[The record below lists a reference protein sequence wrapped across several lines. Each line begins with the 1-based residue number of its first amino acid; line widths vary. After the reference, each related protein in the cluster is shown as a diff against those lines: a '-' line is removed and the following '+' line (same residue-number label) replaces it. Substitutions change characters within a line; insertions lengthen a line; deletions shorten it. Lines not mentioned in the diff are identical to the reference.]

1 MKKDYIKPEVHINN
15 FELETSLLQASSEQG
30 NINPEEGDPD
40 DFSSKDRNN
49 TGDSSWGDIW

>member
-15 FELETSLLQASSEQG
+15 FELETSLLDASTGGG
-30 NINPEEGDPD
+30 NIDDTPGDPD

-49 TGDSSWGDIW
+49 TGDSSWGDLW

>member
-15 FELETSLLQASSEQG
+15 FELETSLLDASTEGGNFDDTQG
-30 NINPEEGDPD
+30 NPD

-49 TGDSSWGDIW
+49 TGDSSWGDLW